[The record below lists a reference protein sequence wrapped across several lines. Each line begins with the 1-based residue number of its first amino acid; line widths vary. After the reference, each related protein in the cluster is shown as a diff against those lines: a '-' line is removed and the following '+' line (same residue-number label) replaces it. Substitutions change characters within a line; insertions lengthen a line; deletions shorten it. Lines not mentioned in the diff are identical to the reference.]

1 VGTSGGVSEE
11 DDLRARRLAEYAAA
25 AKDAEA
31 RGDDAGAD
39 ESWRRYRLVRDAGR
53 DPDDLL
59 SEGVALSAVAL
70 ELAREQRVR

>member
-1 VGTSGGVSEE
+1 MAEPTQ
-11 DDLRARRLAEYAAA
+11 DDLQTGRLAEYAAD
-25 AKDAEA
+25 AKAAEA
-31 RGDDAGAD
+31 RGDDAAAE